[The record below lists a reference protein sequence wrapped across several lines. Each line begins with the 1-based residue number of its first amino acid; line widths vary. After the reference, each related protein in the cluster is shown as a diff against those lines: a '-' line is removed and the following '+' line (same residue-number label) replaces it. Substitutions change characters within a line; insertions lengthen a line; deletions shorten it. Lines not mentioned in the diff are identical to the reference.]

1 VALLQVYDD
10 AADHESILRSVSD
23 KIRHTTVM
31 SVEINK
37 DDELADLAQ
46 MPGTRCVYIGDQL
59 LLLEPGHEVMVTV
72 SNGKRSVICSA
83 AKAATFN
90 LYPEES

>member
-1 VALLQVYDD
+1 MI
-10 AADHESILRSVSD
+10 DHEHILRSVSD
-23 KIRHTTVM
+23 KIQKTTAM
-31 SVEINK
+31 SIEINK
-37 DDELADLAQ
+37 DDELAELVQ

-59 LLLEPGHEVMVTV
+59 LLLEPGHEAMVTV

-83 AKAATFN
+83 TKAAAFN